1 MQAPTK
7 DSGTGAGSG
16 QKKILKYTSTDYK
29 KLKDGMV
36 RQLDTVSKSN
46 KLFRNLVDDVFGEV
60 VAHSVPYYS
69 KTREQKSSDPP
80 KRRYV
85 IASTCSG
92 KTRLA
97 LIAPVL
103 SFLMNKDAERL
114 SAGPRHITVISVPYK
129 VIAFQ
134 YFGKL
139 SRLRYIG

>member
-7 DSGTGAGSG
+7 DSCTGAGSG

-29 KLKDGMV
+29 RLKDDMFC
-36 RQLDTVSKSN
+36 QLD
-46 KLFRNLVDDVFGEV
+46 LVENVFGEV
-60 VAHSVPYYS
+60 VVHSVPYYS

-103 SFLMNKDAERL
+103 SFLMNKDAEWL
-114 SAGPRHITVISVPYK
+114 SAGPRHLTVISVPYK

-139 SRLRYIG
+139 SRLRYVR

>member
-7 DSGTGAGSG
+7 DSCTGAGSG

-29 KLKDGMV
+29 RLKDDMFC
-36 RQLDTVSKSN
+36 QLD
-46 KLFRNLVDDVFGEV
+46 LVENVFGEV
-60 VAHSVPYYS
+60 VVHSVPYYS

-134 YFGKL
+134 YFDKL
-139 SRLRYIG
+139 SRMRYVG

>member
-7 DSGTGAGSG
+7 DSCTGAGSG

-29 KLKDGMV
+29 RLKDDMFC
-36 RQLDTVSKSN
+36 QLD
-46 KLFRNLVDDVFGEV
+46 LVENVFGEV
-60 VAHSVPYYS
+60 VVHSVPYYS

-103 SFLMNKDAERL
+103 SFLMN
-114 SAGPRHITVISVPYK
+114 
-129 VIAFQ
+129 
-134 YFGKL
+134 
-139 SRLRYIG
+139 

>member
-7 DSGTGAGSG
+7 DSCTGAGSG

-29 KLKDGMV
+29 RLKDDMV

-46 KLFRNLVDDVFGEV
+46 KLFRNLVGDAFCEV

-85 IASTCSG
+85 IAPTGSG
-92 KTRLA
+92 KTRLV

-114 SAGPRHITVISVPYK
+114 SAGPRHLTVISVPYK

-139 SRLRYIG
+139 SRLRYVR